1 MYVHVQRTAGRG
13 DTGERSVRNT
23 AQRNGRH
30 HVGASAVALA
40 QRDRRRT
47 RLVGGMF
54 FGWLGDRRGRLVQRT
69 GCPIAQGFYITLVAA
84 AIGLMTLAT
93 VRETTGRPLAT

>member
-1 MYVHVQRTAGRG
+1 
-13 DTGERSVRNT
+13 
-23 AQRNGRH
+23 
-30 HVGASAVALA
+30 
-40 QRDRRRT
+40 
-47 RLVGGMF
+47 MF